1 MLRVVTR
8 KQYKTSHKF
17 YKNMTQFK
25 YSVKTVTVALRVKL
39 RADYI
44 RGMPAN
50 IQLPPATQKPNNIV

>member
-8 KQYKTSHKF
+8 MQYKTSHKF

-25 YSVKTVTVALRVKL
+25 YSVKTVKVALRAKL
-39 RADYI
+39 REDYI

-50 IQLPPATQKPNNIV
+50 IQLLSAIQKPNNIV